1 MQTQLMQGMAHLIAN
16 MNQNQNQ
23 NQNQEGN
30 HVHASPRDKRGE
42 FMKGR
47 LLFFSHT
54 TDPMQADDLLKS
66 MEKQLVIA

>member
-1 MQTQLMQGMAHLIAN
+1 MAMQAQLMLTMMQHI
-16 MNQNQNQ
+16 QNQPVRGPPPVQ
-23 NQNQEGN
+23 
-30 HVHASPRDKRGE
+30 VRDKRGE